1 MKTLYLD
8 LGMGAAG
15 DMLTAAL
22 LELIPEPD
30 AFVKKLNDIGL
41 PGVSVEK
48 ERSVKCG
55 ITGTRIRVTVNGA
68 EEGETRHHHH
78 HGGETAHHH
87 GSPEEIAHIVNG
99 HLRVSEK
106 TKEDILAVYRL
117 IAEAES
123 RVHGVPITDIH
134 FHEVGTMDALA
145 DVAAVCM
152 LIGEIAPDEIIA
164 SPIHVGA
171 GCVQCAHGTLPV
183 PAPATAYLLQGIPTY
198 GGSIMGELCTPTGAA
213 LLKHFVNR
221 FGDMPVIRV
230 QQIGYGMGKKDFD
243 TANCVRAMLGET
255 EDKTD
260 EVAELSFQIDDMTAE
275 EIAFAA
281 EQIRDSGARDVYTV
295 SAAMKKNRSGAFICV
310 ICDAET
316 KNNVIQSIFR
326 HTTTLGIRESRMK
339 RYILERQTENVQTKY
354 GTVRRKCSTGYG
366 VNRSKYEYE
375 DVARIARE
383 QGVSFREALAL
394 IDEKQES
401 H

>member
-1 MKTLYLD
+1 
-8 LGMGAAG
+8 
-15 DMLTAAL
+15 
-22 LELIPEPD
+22 
-30 AFVKKLNDIGL
+30 
-41 PGVSVEK
+41 
-48 ERSVKCG
+48 
-55 ITGTRIRVTVNGA
+55 
-68 EEGETRHHHH
+68 
-78 HGGETAHHH
+78 
-87 GSPEEIAHIVNG
+87 
-99 HLRVSEK
+99 
-106 TKEDILAVYRL
+106 
-117 IAEAES
+117 
-123 RVHGVPITDIH
+123 
-134 FHEVGTMDALA
+134 
-145 DVAAVCM
+145 
-152 LIGEIAPDEIIA
+152 
-164 SPIHVGA
+164 
-171 GCVQCAHGTLPV
+171 
-183 PAPATAYLLQGIPTY
+183 
-198 GGSIMGELCTPTGAA
+198 
-213 LLKHFVNR
+213 
-221 FGDMPVIRV
+221 
-230 QQIGYGMGKKDFD
+230 
-243 TANCVRAMLGET
+243 LGET

-260 EVAELSFQIDDMTAE
+260 EVAELSCQIDDMTAE